1 MTRVKFNV
9 LAAAVV
15 CSLSTTNVL
24 GALIQKPG
32 LVLPRSAATQK
43 QAVKDIFLTSYN
55 AYKYVSMSHLA
66 QFYLFYLTFRHR
78 EFAFGHDDLEPVSK
92 SFTDGRNGWGAT
104 IVDALSTLV
113 SIPCTIQ

>member
-1 MTRVKFNV
+1 MARVKLSA
-9 LAAAVV
+9 LAALV
-15 CSLSTTNVL
+15 CSLSATNVL

-32 LVLPRSAATQK
+32 LALPHSAASHN

-55 AYKYVSMSHLA
+55 AYKYALILCSLSLLIL
-66 QFYLFYLTFRHR
+66 YSR
-78 EFAFGHDDLEPVSK
+78 EFAFGHDDLEPVTK

-113 SIPCTIQ
+113 CMYMM